1 MRRFQFVALIIVLAW
16 ISGGCGAARPVHFY
30 VIDPGPMT
38 ANPSAPQYPVTILIS
53 RVTASHLYRE
63 DRLVY
68 GAGEVQF
75 GIHENERWTESPV
88 DMMQDL
94 LLASLR
100 SSGQYASVARI
111 GSMQRGNYILRGHL
125 NSLYEVDKPQ
135 LLARFSLQLELFDSK
150 AGMTVW
156 TQSYS
161 HDEPVS
167 GKSVPDVIQAID
179 KDVHGG
185 IQELTASLGQYFA
198 SHPPQPAAGK

>member
-1 MRRFQFVALIIVLAW
+1 MRRFQLVALIIVLAW
-16 ISGGCGAARPVHFY
+16 ISSGCGAARPVHFY
-30 VIDPGPMT
+30 VIDPGPMA
-38 ANPSAPQYPVTILIS
+38 ANASAPQYPVTILIS
-53 RVTASHLYRE
+53 RITASHLYRE

-68 GAGEVQF
+68 GADEVQF

-100 SSGQYASVARI
+100 STGQYAAVARI

-125 NSLYEVDKPQ
+125 NSLYEVDKPA
-135 LLARFSLQLELFDSK
+135 LLARFSLELELFDSK
-150 AGMTVW
+150 AGVTVW
-156 TQSYS
+156 SQTYS

-167 GKSVPDVIQAID
+167 GKSVPNVIEAID
-179 KDVHGG
+179 RDVHGG
-185 IQELTASLGQYFA
+185 IQELTTSLGQYFA

>member
-1 MRRFQFVALIIVLAW
+1 MRRFQLVALILVLAW

-30 VIDPGPMT
+30 VIDPGPMA
-38 ANPSAPQYPVTILIS
+38 ANPSTAQIPVTILIA
-53 RVTASHLYRE
+53 RITASHLYRE

-68 GAGEVQF
+68 GAGDVQF

-94 LLASLR
+94 ILTSLR
-100 SSGQYASVARI
+100 STGQYAAVARI

-135 LLARFSLQLELFDSK
+135 LLGRFSLELELFDSK

-156 TQSYS
+156 THTYS
-161 HDEPVS
+161 HDEPVN
-167 GKSVPDVIQAID
+167 GKSVPDVIQALD
-179 KDVHGG
+179 RDVHAG

-198 SHPPQPAAGK
+198 SHPPPATQGK

>member
-1 MRRFQFVALIIVLAW
+1 MRRFQLVALIVVLAW

-38 ANPSAPQYPVTILIS
+38 ANSSTPQYPVTILIS
-53 RVTASHLYRE
+53 RITASHLYRE

-156 TQSYS
+156 SQSYS
-161 HDEPVS
+161 HDEPVG
-167 GKSVPDVIQAID
+167 GKSVPDVILALD

-198 SHPPQPAAGK
+198 SHPPAPPAGK

>member
-1 MRRFQFVALIIVLAW
+1 MRRFQLVALIIVLAW

-30 VIDPGPMT
+30 VIDPGPMS
-38 ANPSAPQYPVTILIS
+38 ANAAAPPYPVTILLARI
-53 RVTASHLYRE
+53 TASHLYRE

-68 GAGEVQF
+68 GGGDVQF

-100 SSGQYASVARI
+100 STGQYASVARI

-125 NSLYEVDKPQ
+125 NSLYEVDKPA
-135 LLARFSLQLELFDSK
+135 LLARFSLELELFDSK
-150 AGMTVW
+150 AGTTVW
-156 TQSYS
+156 TETYT

-167 GKSVPDVIQAID
+167 GKSVPDVIEAID
-179 KDVHGG
+179 RDVHGG
-185 IQELTASLGQYFA
+185 IQQLTTSLGQYFA

>member
-1 MRRFQFVALIIVLAW
+1 MHRFQLVGLIIVLAW
-16 ISGGCGAARPVHFY
+16 ISGGCGAARPIKYY

-38 ANPSAPQYPVTILIS
+38 ANSTSPQFPVTILIA

-63 DRLVY
+63 DRLVF
-68 GAGEVQF
+68 GAGDVQF
-75 GIHENERWTESPV
+75 GIHPDERWTESPV

-111 GSMQRGNYILRGHL
+111 GSKQQGNYILRGHL
-125 NSLYEVDKPQ
+125 NSLYEVDKPA

-150 AGMTVW
+150 VGTTVW
-156 TQSYS
+156 SDTYS
-161 HDEPVS
+161 HDEPVN

-179 KDVHGG
+179 RDVHAG
-185 IQELTASLGQYFA
+185 IQQLTASLGQYFA

>member
-1 MRRFQFVALIIVLAW
+1 MRRFQLVAFTLVLVLIC
-16 ISGGCGAARPVHFY
+16 GGCGAARPVHFY

-38 ANPSAPQYPVTILIS
+38 ANPAAPQFPVTILIA
-53 RVTASHLYRE
+53 RITASHLYRE

-75 GIHENERWTESPV
+75 GIHENERWSESPV

-94 LLASLR
+94 LLSSLR

-156 TQSYS
+156 SQSYT

-167 GKSVPDVIQAID
+167 GKSVPDVIEAID

-185 IQELTASLGQYFA
+185 IQELTAGLGQYFA

>member
-1 MRRFQFVALIIVLAW
+1 MRRFQLVALIIVLAW
-16 ISGGCGAARPVHFY
+16 ISGGCGAARPVKYY

-53 RVTASHLYRE
+53 RITASHLYRE
-63 DRLVY
+63 DRLVF
-68 GAGEVQF
+68 GAGDVQF

-100 SSGQYASVARI
+100 STGQYAAVARI

-125 NSLYEVDKPQ
+125 NSLYEVDKPA
-135 LLARFSLQLELFDSK
+135 LLARFSLELELFDSK
-150 AGMTVW
+150 AGTTVW
-156 TQSYS
+156 TETYS
-161 HDEPVS
+161 HDEPVN
-167 GKSVPDVIQAID
+167 GKSVSDVVEAID
-179 KDVHGG
+179 RDVHGG
-185 IQELTASLGQYFA
+185 IQQLTASLAQYFA